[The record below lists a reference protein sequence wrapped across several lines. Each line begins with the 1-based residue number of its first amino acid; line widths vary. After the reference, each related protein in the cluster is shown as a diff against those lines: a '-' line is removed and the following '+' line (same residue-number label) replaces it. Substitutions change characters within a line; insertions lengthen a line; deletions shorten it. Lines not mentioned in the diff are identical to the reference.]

1 MNLLRKFPISKRLW
15 LIPVVAILMLFILG
29 MLMIQQVRSDLYK
42 GKQEMTRHV
51 VETAAGIFDHYRQL
65 ETSGTMSTAEAQQ
78 AAIKQIRA
86 LRYDGQD
93 YFWINDLGP
102 VMIMHPMQPKLEGQN
117 LSQVKDPTGKALFN
131 EMVAVA
137 RRDGAGAVDYMW
149 AKPGEADPVP
159 KISYVQLFQ
168 PWGWIIGSGIYVDDV
183 EAEFKNYLVRFS
195 IIGLFIAAI
204 MAVLVAILIRSI
216 TRPLR
221 NSMSA
226 MANIASGEADLTRDL
241 DVSGNDELTTL
252 GRDFNRFTGKLRSV
266 ISQLLETAQSLGQSS
281 QTLGSVSGDAFQQS
295 QQQLQQMELV
305 ATAINEVTYA
315 VQEVAKN
322 AEHAA
327 SEVGDA
333 ENQAGQGQL
342 NIEASLQQ
350 IDQLSATIS
359 QAVGVIQSLADETTK
374 IGSVLEVIGSI
385 ADQTNL
391 LALNAAIEA
400 ARAGEQGRGFAVV
413 ADEVRLLA
421 QRTQQS
427 TAEIQTMI
435 ERLQKNSGAAVNVI
449 MESNRASQLTVEQA
463 SQAGES
469 LGQIAQALRNLS
481 GLNAS
486 IASAT
491 LQQSHVVED
500 INQNVT
506 QAAGLA
512 QQSTDAAEQTREAG
526 KHLGELAERLN
537 QLSEFECDS
546 QVLCVHQLH
555 VRPTLQ
561 GSNGPPIAH
570 RETCPMN
577 APLRINDALLIT
589 DRAFKPFQCVAWTL
603 PEGNGEVS
611 ITVVDS
617 ALARPLGRCKM
628 SSSVYTDPVK
638 LGEALEQS
646 REQMTRD
653 GIHFSPWHMPE

>member
-1 MNLLRKFPISKRLW
+1 
-15 LIPVVAILMLFILG
+15 
-29 MLMIQQVRSDLYK
+29 
-42 GKQEMTRHV
+42 
-51 VETAAGIFDHYRQL
+51 
-65 ETSGTMSTAEAQQ
+65 
-78 AAIKQIRA
+78 IKQIRA

-537 QLSEFECDS
+537 SL
-546 QVLCVHQLH
+546 
-555 VRPTLQ
+555 
-561 GSNGPPIAH
+561 
-570 RETCPMN
+570 
-577 APLRINDALLIT
+577 LRQF
-589 DRAFKPFQCVAWTL
+589 RV
-603 PEGNGEVS
+603 
-611 ITVVDS
+611 
-617 ALARPLGRCKM
+617 
-628 SSSVYTDPVK
+628 
-638 LGEALEQS
+638 
-646 REQMTRD
+646 
-653 GIHFSPWHMPE
+653 